1 MSLSANLDEAKTCQ
15 ISDTTEKEVLL
26 IENTRYE
33 DLDNK
38 KESSCDLELSEYW
51 ASLGDIFINDAYGT
65 LHRAHASNVGVSRL
79 LPNGIGFLVEEEIN
93 KIDEFLEEDTH
104 PFTVIMG
111 GKKVS
116 DKIKVIDNLITKCD
130 KLLIGGAMS
139 FTLYS
144 KGYKVN
150 EEYLETD
157 SVDYC
162 KRLLKDYKD
171 KICLPLDF
179 KVSTSLESDS
189 CQNKK
194 IENINENEYGYDIGE
209 YTIESF
215 KDSLEGTKRVLIN
228 GPMGVFENP
237 LYEEGTKEIYNYL
250 KNNNIKT
257 LIGGGDSASSVN
269 NLGFDGTF
277 YHVSTGGGATLEYL
291 EGKELPGLKEINK
304 KKVLN
309 KM

>member
-1 MSLSANLDEAKTCQ
+1 
-15 ISDTTEKEVLL
+15 
-26 IENTRYE
+26 
-33 DLDNK
+33 
-38 KESSCDLELSEYW
+38 
-51 ASLGDIFINDAYGT
+51 
-65 LHRAHASNVGVSRL
+65 
-79 LPNGIGFLVEEEIN
+79 
-93 KIDEFLEEDTH
+93 
-104 PFTVIMG
+104 
-111 GKKVS
+111 
-116 DKIKVIDNLITKCD
+116 
-130 KLLIGGAMS
+130 MS
-139 FTLYS
+139 FTFLYS